1 MSKEFED
8 LPPETQAFF
17 DQAGEEIGKFFTN
30 ELVKEIREAAAPV
43 AKIFSAIEIIGSFME
58 AAAEVAKEA
67 EAFKT
72 SREEKIKQLM
82 RELDERPYT
91 DIKLDGYHLFEV
103 IEAINKWSQKH
114 RAQKSRNRNADARA
128 EFTEHFRRVSQ
139 AKCGSATFPEV
150 IRSLRA
156 AAREGKSEVFS
167 KLSIVGAEYAG
178 EAHLLDEAQKPIK
191 YTVMKRWLTPLR
203 KEFNA
208 DIPKK
213 SH

>member
-8 LPPETQAFF
+8 LPPETRAFF
-17 DQAGEEIGKFFTN
+17 DQAGEEIGKLFTN

-58 AAAEVAKEA
+58 AAAKEA
-67 EAFKT
+67 ETFKT

-139 AKCGSATFPEV
+139 EKCRSATFSEV
-150 IRSLRA
+150 IKSLIA
-156 AAREGKSEVFS
+156 VAREGKSEVFS
-167 KLSIVGAEYAG
+167 KLSTVGAEYAG
-178 EAHLLDEAQKPIK
+178 EAHLLDEEQKPIK

-208 DIPKK
+208 DIQKK